1 MCVFAPIWTGMCS
14 VYSPASIDT
23 VTKVSVI
30 QASFVRGSASDK
42 PIAGSSRSPL
52 VGGVVSRKA
61 FRFRFVCAAYG
72 LRTFARHLPKRGVLK
87 TKKAYWF
94 PDYSHNKD
102 PDNYRDGGSATLH
115 RSQRDKEGCGQRG
128 GLAGF

>member
-1 MCVFAPIWTGMCS
+1 MFSLLACIGRHCDKSLGDPS
-14 VYSPASIDT
+14 
-23 VTKVSVI
+23 
-30 QASFVRGSASDK
+30 SFFRASASDK
-42 PIAGSSRSPL
+42 SDYGL
-52 VGGVVSRKA
+52 VALALYTAASVSRKA
-61 FRFRFVCAAYG
+61 FRFRFVCAAYR
-72 LRTFARHLPKRGVLK
+72 LRTFARHLPKRGALK
-87 TKKAYWF
+87 AKKAYWF